1 MRKKNKK
8 EKRNSDVT
16 FTIPLNIPN
25 KYSVIYT
32 EDAMKTAVEDYLEKH
47 KGKAML
53 GCLNPGMSH
62 ASMVTSFLN
71 VSHQITDLE
80 VKDGCICGK
89 AILLDTPM
97 GKIVQDFK
105 DSSLTFAPNI
115 IGTVKTERNED
126 GTWQRRVMDCSIVSI
141 DII

>member
-1 MRKKNKK
+1 MRKKIKE

-16 FTIPLNIPN
+16 FTIPLDVPN
-25 KYSVIYT
+25 KYGVIYT
-32 EDAMKTAVEDYLEKH
+32 EDAMKTAMEDYLEKH
-47 KGKAML
+47 RGKAML

-80 VKDGCICGK
+80 VKDGSIYGK

-97 GKIVQDFK
+97 GKIVQDLK

-115 IGTVKTERNED
+115 VGIVKTERNED

-141 DII
+141 DIV

>member
-1 MRKKNKK
+1 MRKKRKE

-16 FTIPLNIPN
+16 FTIPLNVPN
-25 KYSVIYT
+25 KYGVIYT

-47 KGKAML
+47 RGKVML

-62 ASMVTSFLN
+62 TSVVTSFLN

-80 VKDGCICGK
+80 VKDGSIYGK

-97 GKIVQDFK
+97 GKIVQDLK

-115 IGTVKTERNED
+115 VGTVKTEKKED
-126 GTWQRRVMDCSIVSI
+126 GTWQQRVMDCSIISI

>member
-1 MRKKNKK
+1 MRKRNKE

-25 KYSVIYT
+25 KYGVIYT
-32 EDAMKTAVEDYLEKH
+32 EDAMKTAVDDYIEKH
-47 KGKAML
+47 KGKPML
-53 GCLNPGMSH
+53 GCLNPGMSR

-71 VSHQITDLE
+71 VSHKITGLKVEND
-80 VKDGCICGK
+80 CICGK

-97 GKIVQDFK
+97 GKIVQDLK

-115 IGTVKTERNED
+115 VGTVKTEKNED
-126 GTWQRRVMDCSIVSI
+126 GTWQQRVMDCSIVSI